1 MSDEQTPQTPK
12 VPRFSVKLRKE
23 PIEVEDLAGVV
34 HSVCVTEL
42 TGRDRD
48 DYLDWVARQM
58 PTYDAAGKMIEPR
71 KFGQHQAQLIARC
84 LRSAEDKRFPFAV
97 DAIQM
102 WAASVQEGL
111 FEMCQTICSFDK
123 GAMEAAKKG
132 LPGSGGSGST

>member
-1 MSDEQTPQTPK
+1 MSDDQTPPTPK

-23 PIEVEDLAGVV
+23 LVEVEDLAGAV
-34 HSVCVTEL
+34 HSVYVTEL

-58 PTYDAAGKMIEPR
+58 ATYDATGKMTEPR

-84 LRSAEDKRFPFAV
+84 LRSAEDKRYPFSV
-97 DAIQM
+97 DNIQL

-111 FEMCQTICSFDK
+111 FEMCQRICSFDK
-123 GAMEAAKKG
+123 NAMESAKKG
-132 LPGSGGSGST
+132 SPGSDGSGST